1 MLHRTNPTCKETG
14 VKEVKGSLQQRS
26 QLFANLMAGRSD
38 GEAMKPDIIYGK
50 GKGAE
55 KKLFA
60 IKRNPKRPPTA
71 TVQNLDLDIGK

>member
-55 KKLFA
+55 KNCL
-60 IKRNPKRPPTA
+60 PSSET
-71 TVQNLDLDIGK
+71 QNVLQQLRFQTWT